1 MRGMLGEVANRVC
14 KIGVKVRFTMS
25 VRGMLMSLRIGWRKV
40 LYISL
45 RLLFIV
51 VIYALLY
58 WPR

>member
-1 MRGMLGEVANRVC
+1 MRGMLGGVANRVC

-25 VRGMLMSLRIGWRKV
+25 VRGMLMSLQIGWRKV

-45 RLLFIV
+45 RFLFIV

-58 WPR
+58 SSR